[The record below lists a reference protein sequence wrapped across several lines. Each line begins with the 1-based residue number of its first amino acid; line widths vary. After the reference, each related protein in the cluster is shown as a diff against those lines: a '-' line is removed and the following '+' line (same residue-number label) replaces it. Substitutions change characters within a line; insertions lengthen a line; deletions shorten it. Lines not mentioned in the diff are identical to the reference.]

1 MACFRGIK
9 SMNPINLSILS
20 KFKIPAALVLST
32 AGLLCGINS
41 GSAQANLP
49 TCQAPRMGEYLLLV
63 VSPTKDNQTQL
74 KRVLPTKIT
83 TNTCKYLDDTVT
95 RIGGFKKIDD
105 ANRWARYI
113 KDSAGLSG
121 IITTRPTATPTPSQA
136 GTRGAQA
143 STVSYKPRR
152 LGSGYAVLVDYYNRP
167 QLASDVGKAVKGD
180 VGFVAYGRRPYL
192 LATYTS
198 DQKEAYQTLEELSK
212 RGFFAIIVDSEKV
225 MLLRSVVNLPN

>member
-1 MACFRGIK
+1 
-9 SMNPINLSILS
+9 MNPINLNILR
-20 KFKIPAALVLST
+20 KFKIPTALILST

-41 GSAQANLP
+41 VSAQSNPP
-49 TCQAPRMGEYLLLV
+49 TCEAPRTGEYLLLV
-63 VSPTKDNQTQL
+63 VSPTSDNQTQL
-74 KRVLPTKIT
+74 KRILPTKIS

-113 KDSAGLSG
+113 KDSAGLSA
-121 IITTRPTATPTPSQA
+121 IITTRPTGTPTPSQA
-136 GTRGAQA
+136 GTQA
-143 STVSYKPRR
+143 SNVSYKPRR

-167 QLASDVGKAVKGD
+167 QLASDVRKAVKND

-192 LATYTS
+192 LANYTS
-198 DQKEAYQTLEELSK
+198 NQKEAYQTLEELSK
-212 RGFFAIIVDSEKV
+212 RGFFAIIVDSDKV

>member
-1 MACFRGIK
+1 
-9 SMNPINLSILS
+9 MNSINQSILS
-20 KFKIPAALVLST
+20 KGILNKLKIPAALILST
-32 AGLLCGINS
+32 AGLLSGINS
-41 GSAQANLP
+41 ASAQSNIP
-49 TCQAPRMGEYLLLV
+49 TCQAPRTGEYLLLV

-74 KRVLPTKIT
+74 KRVLPTKIE

-113 KDSAGLSG
+113 KDSAGLSA
-121 IITTRPTATPTPSQA
+121 IITTRPTGTPTPSQA
-136 GTRGAQA
+136 GTQRPQA

-167 QLASDVGKAVKGD
+167 QLASDVRKAVNGD
-180 VGFVAYGRRPYL
+180 VGFVSYGRRPYL

-198 DQKEAYQTLEELSK
+198 NQKEAYQTLEELSK
-212 RGFFAIIVDSEKV
+212 RGFFAIIVDSQKV
-225 MLLRSVVNLPN
+225 MLLRSVVQLPN